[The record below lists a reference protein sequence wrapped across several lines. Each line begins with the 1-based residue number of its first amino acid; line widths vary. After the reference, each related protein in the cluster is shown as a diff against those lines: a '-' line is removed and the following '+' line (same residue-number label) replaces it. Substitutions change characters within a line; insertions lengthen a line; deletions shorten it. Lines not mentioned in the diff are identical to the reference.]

1 MEHSKNFNKVRDF
14 YINKLWDINRVRN
27 AVVKGWIT
35 EEEYYE
41 ITGEIY
47 PE

>member
-1 MEHSKNFNKVRDF
+1 MHSKNFNKVKEF
-14 YINKLWDINRVRN
+14 YIHKLWDINRVRN

-35 EEEYYE
+35 EDEYYE

-47 PE
+47 PS